1 MKHAPCL
8 ELTSSLLTARMRAGE
23 VEVPRPPPDVVPL
36 PPTPHPGLP
45 GQTPDT
51 QPRIPQEVPPVPEH
65 PEIIEPALPGEH
77 SPIRDP

>member
-8 ELTSSLLTARMRAGE
+8 DPTSSLLTARMRAGE